1 MKYCQNCG
9 GVIQE
14 GMNVCPN
21 CGTPVAQPA
30 QQQPNQ
36 NFQAASKPVV
46 QNRSIATCIILSIV
60 TCGIYGIIWF
70 INMVD
75 DVNRV
80 CNDEKSSQSGGTVFL
95 LTLITCGIYGI
106 VWFYQVGKRM

>member
-1 MKYCQNCG
+1 MKFCSNCG
-9 GVIQE
+9 NQIPE
-14 GMNVCPN
+14 GANVCPL
-21 CGTPVAQPA
+21 CGTPVGGVN
-30 QQQPNQ
+30 QQPEPPKNNYQ
-36 NFQAASKPVV
+36 SAARPVV

-80 CNDEKSSQSGGTVFL
+80 LRIYHKCLDIESIL
-95 LTLITCGIYGI
+95 LMKIYDGN
-106 VWFYQVGKRM
+106 